1 MCQPIDD
8 PTAIKMIDELKE
20 YIGDSTTDK
29 LFYNSD
35 ILEKLRCGIVIH
47 HGSMPLTARLILG
60 HFTQQGFCKIC
71 FATSTLEQGINIPF
85 DVVYL
90 DRFEESKTLSVKNL
104 IGRAG
109 CSTNKPVFD
118 FGSVILRPN
127 AMSRFRKVY
136 CKKNTLSSKSRLDTT
151 DDKID
156 EKYEEYKEAIKTGEF
171 SEKKCEKNSHISKGR
186 L

>member
-1 MCQPIDD
+1 M
-8 PTAIKMIDELKE
+8 
-20 YIGDSTTDK
+20 
-29 LFYNSD
+29 
-35 ILEKLRCGIVIH
+35 
-47 HGSMPLTARLILG
+47 
-60 HFTQQGFCKIC
+60 
-71 FATSTLEQGINIPF
+71 PF

-90 DRFEESKTLSVKNL
+90 DRFEESKILSVKNL

-109 CSTNKPVFD
+109 RSTNKPVFD

-136 CKKNTLSSKSRLDTT
+136 RKKNTLSSKSRLDTT

-171 SEKKCEKNSHISKGR
+171 SDEYNPVSYTHLSAKNNWGVFNKTVHSGGR
-186 L
+186 RQRVY